1 MTMYRMTRDYDNS
14 LNKMIFLSLLL
25 HTFVLVIIFSLPFLP
40 SPRWTF
46 GPIYTVSLVS
56 YSEELQGKK
65 TTSAIAQEIKGTIS
79 GDRFLKRHTEA
90 SVPIKR
96 IDRPQKQI
104 SSVDK
109 AIEDIR
115 KRTDSSTS
123 TSEQVDDSESSAKI
137 NAYYALIWSRIK
149 GQWALPP
156 GILPRENIEAI
167 IQARILKNGTI
178 ANVSFEKRSGNRY
191 FDESAMKAIKKAS
204 PFAPFPAWMRDS
216 SIEVGIRFHSAE
228 LR

>member
-1 MTMYRMTRDYDNS
+1 MTFRRMTRDYDNS
-14 LNKMIFLSLLL
+14 LNKMIYVSLLL
-25 HTFVLVIIFSLPFLP
+25 HAFVLVIIFSLPLLP

-46 GPIYTVSLVS
+46 GPVYTVSLVS
-56 YSEELQGKK
+56 SSMEFQGRK
-65 TTSAIAQEIKGTIS
+65 TTSAIAQEIQQTIPS
-79 GDRFLKRHTEA
+79 DRFVRRHTEA
-90 SVPIKR
+90 SVPIRR
-96 IDRPQKQI
+96 IDRPQQQI

-115 KRTDSSTS
+115 KRTDTSTS
-123 TSEQVDDSESSAKI
+123 TSGQVGEQETGAKI

-156 GILPRENIEAI
+156 GILPRGNIEAI
-167 IQARILKNGTI
+167 IHTRILKNGAV
-178 ANVSFEKRSGNRY
+178 ANVSFEKHSGNRY

-204 PFAPFPAWMRDS
+204 PFPPLPAWMRDS
-216 SIEVGIRFHSAE
+216 SIEVGIRFHSSE

>member
-1 MTMYRMTRDYDNS
+1 MTFRRITRDYDNS
-14 LNKMIFLSLLL
+14 LNKMIYVSLLL
-25 HTFVLVIIFSLPFLP
+25 HAFVLVIIFSLPLLP

-46 GPIYTVSLVS
+46 GPVYTVSLVS
-56 YSEELQGKK
+56 SSMEFQGRK
-65 TTSAIAQEIKGTIS
+65 TTSAIAQEIQQTIPS
-79 GDRFLKRHTEA
+79 DRFVRRHTEA
-90 SVPIKR
+90 SVPIRR
-96 IDRPQKQI
+96 IDRPQQQI

-115 KRTDSSTS
+115 KRTDTSTS
-123 TSEQVDDSESSAKI
+123 TSGQVGEQETGAKI

-156 GILPRENIEAI
+156 GILPRGNIEAI
-167 IQARILKNGTI
+167 IHTRILKNGAV
-178 ANVSFEKRSGNRY
+178 ANVSFEKHSGNRY

-204 PFAPFPAWMRDS
+204 PFPPLPAWMRDS
-216 SIEVGIRFHSAE
+216 SIEVGIRFHSSE

>member
-1 MTMYRMTRDYDNS
+1 MTFHRMTGDYDNS
-14 LNKMIFLSLLL
+14 LNKMIFISLLL
-25 HTFVLVIIFSLPFLP
+25 HTFVLVIIFSLPLIP

-56 YSEELQGKK
+56 YSEEFQGKK
-65 TTSAIAQEIKGTIS
+65 TTSAIAQEIKGTIP
-79 GDRFLKRHTEA
+79 GDRFLKKHTEA
-90 SVPIKR
+90 FVPIKR

-115 KRTDSSTS
+115 KRTASSAETS
-123 TSEQVDDSESSAKI
+123 GQIDESEASAKI

-167 IQARILKNGTI
+167 IQVRILKNGAV
-178 ANVSFEKRSGNRY
+178 ANMSFEKRSGNRY
-191 FDESAMKAIKKAS
+191 FDESAIKAIKKAS
-204 PFAPFPAWMRDS
+204 PFPPLPEWIRDS

-228 LR
+228 FR

>member
-1 MTMYRMTRDYDNS
+1 MTRDYDNS
-14 LNKMIFLSLLL
+14 LNKMIYVSLLL
-25 HTFVLVIIFSLPFLP
+25 HAFVLVIIFSLPLLP

-46 GPIYTVSLVS
+46 GPVYTVSLVS
-56 YSEELQGKK
+56 SSMEFQGRK
-65 TTSAIAQEIKGTIS
+65 TTSAIAQEIQQTIPS
-79 GDRFLKRHTEA
+79 DRFVRRHTEA
-90 SVPIKR
+90 SVPIRR
-96 IDRPQKQI
+96 IDRPQQQI

-115 KRTDSSTS
+115 KRTDTSTS
-123 TSEQVDDSESSAKI
+123 TSGQVGEQETGAKI

-156 GILPRENIEAI
+156 GILPRGNIEAI
-167 IQARILKNGTI
+167 IHTRILKNGTV
-178 ANVSFEKRSGNRY
+178 ANVSFEKHSGNRY

-204 PFAPFPAWMRDS
+204 PFPPLPAWMRDS
-216 SIEVGIRFHSAE
+216 SIEVGIRFHSSE

>member
-1 MTMYRMTRDYDNS
+1 MTRDYDNS
-14 LNKMIFLSLLL
+14 LNKMIYVSLLL
-25 HTFVLVIIFSLPFLP
+25 HAFVLVIIFSLPLLP

-46 GPIYTVSLVS
+46 GPVYTVSLVS
-56 YSEELQGKK
+56 SSMEFQGRK
-65 TTSAIAQEIKGTIS
+65 TTSAIAQEIQQTIPS
-79 GDRFLKRHTEA
+79 DRFVRRHTEA
-90 SVPIKR
+90 SVPIRR
-96 IDRPQKQI
+96 IDRPQQQI

-115 KRTDSSTS
+115 KRTDTSTS
-123 TSEQVDDSESSAKI
+123 TSGQVGEQETGAKI

-156 GILPRENIEAI
+156 GILPRGNIEAI
-167 IQARILKNGTI
+167 IHTRILKNGAV
-178 ANVSFEKRSGNRY
+178 ANVSFEKHSGNRY

-204 PFAPFPAWMRDS
+204 PFPPLPAWMRDS
-216 SIEVGIRFHSAE
+216 SIEVGIRFHSSE

>member
-1 MTMYRMTRDYDNS
+1 
-14 LNKMIFLSLLL
+14 MIYVSLLL
-25 HTFVLVIIFSLPFLP
+25 HAFVLVIIFSLPLLP

-46 GPIYTVSLVS
+46 GPVYTVSLVS
-56 YSEELQGKK
+56 SSMEFQGRKM
-65 TTSAIAQEIKGTIS
+65 TSAIAQEIQQTIPCY
-79 GDRFLKRHTEA
+79 RFVRRHTEA
-90 SVPIKR
+90 SVPIRR
-96 IDRPQKQI
+96 IDRPQQQI

-115 KRTDSSTS
+115 KRTDTSTS
-123 TSEQVDDSESSAKI
+123 TSGQVGEQETGAKI

-156 GILPRENIEAI
+156 GILPRGNIEAI
-167 IQARILKNGTI
+167 IHTRILKNGAV
-178 ANVSFEKRSGNRY
+178 ANVSFEKHSGNRY

-204 PFAPFPAWMRDS
+204 PFPPLPAWMRDS
-216 SIEVGIRFHSAE
+216 SIEVGIRFHSSE

>member
-1 MTMYRMTRDYDNS
+1 MTIYRMTRDYDNS
-14 LNKMIFLSLLL
+14 LNKMIFISLLL
-25 HTFVLVIIFSLPFLP
+25 HTFVLVVFFSLPFLP

-46 GPIYTVSLVS
+46 GPVYTVSLVS
-56 YSEELQGKK
+56 SSMEFQSKK

-79 GDRFLKRHTEA
+79 GDRFLKKHTEA
-90 SVPIKR
+90 IVPIKR
-96 IDRPQKQI
+96 IDRPQRQI

-123 TSEQVDDSESSAKI
+123 TSGQVDESESSSKI

-149 GQWALPP
+149 GQWALPQ

-178 ANVSFEKRSGNRY
+178 ANISFEKRSGNRY

-204 PFAPFPAWMRDS
+204 PFPPLPEWTRDS
-216 SIEVGIRFHSAE
+216 SIEVGIRFRSAE

>member
-1 MTMYRMTRDYDNS
+1 MTFRRITRDYDNS
-14 LNKMIFLSLLL
+14 LNKMIYVSLLL
-25 HTFVLVIIFSLPFLP
+25 HAFVLVIIFSLPLLP

-46 GPIYTVSLVS
+46 GPVYTVSLVS
-56 YSEELQGKK
+56 SSMEFQGRKM
-65 TTSAIAQEIKGTIS
+65 TSAIAQEIQQTIPS
-79 GDRFLKRHTEA
+79 DRFVRRHTEA
-90 SVPIKR
+90 SVPIRR
-96 IDRPQKQI
+96 IDRPQQQI

-115 KRTDSSTS
+115 KRTDTSTS
-123 TSEQVDDSESSAKI
+123 TSGQVGEQETGAKI

-156 GILPRENIEAI
+156 GILPRGNIEAI
-167 IQARILKNGTI
+167 IHTRILKNGAV
-178 ANVSFEKRSGNRY
+178 ANVSFEKHSGNRY

-204 PFAPFPAWMRDS
+204 PFPPLPAWMRDS
-216 SIEVGIRFHSAE
+216 SIEVGIRFHSSE

>member
-1 MTMYRMTRDYDNS
+1 MTFRRMTRDYDNS
-14 LNKMIFLSLLL
+14 LNKMIYVSLLL
-25 HTFVLVIIFSLPFLP
+25 HAFVLVIIFSLPLLP

-46 GPIYTVSLVS
+46 GPVYTVSLVS
-56 YSEELQGKK
+56 SSMEFQGKK
-65 TTSAIAQEIKGTIS
+65 TTSAIAQEIQQTIPS
-79 GDRFLKRHTEA
+79 DRFLRKHTEA
-90 SVPIKR
+90 SVPIRR
-96 IDRPQKQI
+96 IDRPQQQI
-104 SSVDK
+104 TSVDK

-115 KRTDSSTS
+115 KRTDTSTS
-123 TSEQVDDSESSAKI
+123 TSGQAGEQESSAKI

-156 GILPRENIEAI
+156 GILPRGNIEAI
-167 IQARILKNGTI
+167 IHTRILKNGTVT
-178 ANVSFEKRSGNRY
+178 NVSFEKHSGNRY

-204 PFAPFPAWMRDS
+204 PFPPLPAWMRDS